1 MVLVTL
7 RASVDGQVLQQVAR
21 VVVGEVAIK
30 EPIDLF
36 LSDLDKVF
44 KLRSVHVHSDA
55 TWGKPFTDLD
65 LETLDAISAGELA
78 EIGKFLDLVGEA
90 RAEPSAATTQKS
102 AFDELKTKLV
112 LPLRSTVDRFDWLI
126 YNALLDRLA
135 ADGLGFPPDLIKEG
149 GCGKRLLLAL
159 KAQLNYVLPYDSRGV
174 FSVRATPFPP
184 ASPALPYMCVAL
196 QAHHRVLCRG
206 RRAPATFRSDSS

>member
-36 LSDLDKVF
+36 LSDFDKVF

-90 RAEPSAATTQKS
+90 RAEPSAATTQNS

-135 ADGLGFPPDLIKEG
+135 ADGLGFPPTSSRKVAVARVAIEACLTDL
-149 GCGKRLLLAL
+149 
-159 KAQLNYVLPYDSRGV
+159 
-174 FSVRATPFPP
+174 
-184 ASPALPYMCVAL
+184 
-196 QAHHRVLCRG
+196 HHNLDADNNGNWVMYHNG
-206 RRAPATFRSDSS
+206 TIQVIT

>member
-1 MVLVTL
+1 MPNKPTRGHQRTAAFGFRLSPVMVLVTL

-36 LSDLDKVF
+36 LSDFDKVF

-126 YNALLDRLA
+126 YNALLDVTSCDLHA
-135 ADGLGFPPDLIKEG
+135 AL
-149 GCGKRLLLAL
+149 R
-159 KAQLNYVLPYDSRGV
+159 
-174 FSVRATPFPP
+174 VRRPPP
-184 ASPALPYMCVAL
+184 AGWIRC
-196 QAHHRVLCRG
+196 
-206 RRAPATFRSDSS
+206 